1 MPKLRNIPDL
11 RYYLY
16 KSTSKIEM
24 LYEQIYESST
34 HSTRRS
40 ASAGPSFASGTIES
54 TTQEVVSL
62 DEKLRA
68 VEEELDYRQLIGSLD
83 DPKEY
88 TRGIMP
94 MRWGLYDDM
103 GERPESEPALV
114 YFGGFDKDGPLV
126 VGLGGSARHV
136 TGHQGASS
144 TYSRSATPVLVKW
157 LLAGIEHGGSPKLPQ
172 WDTAFD
178 MHDLYAAIAIAQ
190 HYLKPP
196 TQNLEFV
203 AKVLTIGRVD
213 GYEAFIGVS
222 SAKVILATPLWVAQS
237 PPYLDEE
244 NHWGLDDQWDTP
256 DEVS

>member
-1 MPKLRNIPDL
+1 MPKLRNTPDL

-62 DEKLRA
+62 DEKLRD
-68 VEEELDYRQLIGSLD
+68 VEEELDHRQLIGSLD

-88 TRGIMP
+88 TRGLMP

-103 GERPESEPALV
+103 AERPESEPALV

-144 TYSRSATPVLVKW
+144 TYSRSAMPVLVKW
-157 LLAGIEHGGSPKLPQ
+157 LLAGIEHGGLPKLPQ
-172 WDTAFD
+172 WDTHFHAR
-178 MHDLYAAIAIAQ
+178 LVCCYRYCGALSKA
-190 HYLKPP
+190 P
-196 TQNLEFV
+196 NSE
-203 AKVLTIGRVD
+203 
-213 GYEAFIGVS
+213 S
-222 SAKVILATPLWVAQS
+222 
-237 PPYLDEE
+237 
-244 NHWGLDDQWDTP
+244 
-256 DEVS
+256 